1 MRLNLASSMRETS
14 QGACVSTMMTRFA
27 VAAFALLASFFL
39 TACDG
44 PRGLASDPPAYAAM
58 AQSDTYLLSPG
69 DKLRVTVFN
78 EPDLTGEFQINH
90 SGEVSFPLIGTIAAA
105 GLSVTEFQNQLLRR
119 LRNGYVRNARVSI
132 EIATYRPFNVFGEVK
147 NAGQYPFRP
156 GLTVQDAIAMAG
168 GFTYRA
174 NSRTA
179 YVRRANANGELTVQL
194 DGPRV
199 SILPG
204 DDVRVAERYF

>member
-1 MRLNLASSMRETS
+1 M
-14 QGACVSTMMTRFA
+14 
-27 VAAFALLASFFL
+27 AALALLVSLL

-44 PRGLASDPPAYAAM
+44 PRGITGTLPAHTAM

-69 DKLRVTVFN
+69 DKLKVTVFN

-90 SGEVSFPLIGTIAAA
+90 SGDVAFPLIGTVAAA
-105 GLSVTEFQNQLLRR
+105 GLSVTEFQNQLRQR
-119 LRNGYVRNARVSI
+119 LQKGYVRNARISI
-132 EIATYRPFNVFGEVK
+132 EVASYRPFNVFGEVK
-147 NAGQYPFRP
+147 TAGQFPFRP

-179 YVRRANANGELTVQL
+179 YVRRASANSELTVEL

-199 SILPG
+199 PILPG

>member
-1 MRLNLASSMRETS
+1 MHEMRHGDKR
-14 QGACVSTMMTRFA
+14 VDMMTKCV
-27 VAAFALLASFFL
+27 VAALALLATLL

-44 PRGLASDPPAYAAM
+44 PQSLAGAVPARAAM

-69 DKLRVTVFN
+69 DKLKVTVFN
-78 EPDLTGEFQINH
+78 EPDLTGEFQIDQ
-90 SGEVSFPLIGTIAAA
+90 SGNIAFPLIGTIAAA
-105 GLSVTEFQNQLLRR
+105 GLSAPEFQNQLLRR

-132 EIATYRPFNVFGEVK
+132 EIASYRPFNVFGEVR
-147 NAGQYPFRP
+147 NAGQYPYRP

-179 YVRRANANGELTVQL
+179 YVRRANANTEMSVRL

-204 DDVRVAERYF
+204 DDVRVPERYF

>member
-1 MRLNLASSMRETS
+1 MGQGINGVTMKCVVAVLAL
-14 QGACVSTMMTRFA
+14 FA
-27 VAAFALLASFFL
+27 SLL

-44 PRGLASDPPAYAAM
+44 PRGLVGELPAHAAM
-58 AQSDTYLLSPG
+58 AQADTYLLSPG
-69 DKLRVTVFN
+69 DKLKVTVFN
-78 EPDLTGEFQINH
+78 EPDLTGEFQVNH
-90 SGEVSFPLIGTIAAA
+90 AGDIAFPLVGAIPAA
-105 GLSVTEFQNQLLRR
+105 GLSVAEFQNQLLRR

-132 EIATYRPFNVFGEVK
+132 EVASYRPFNVFGEVR

-156 GLTVQDAIAMAG
+156 GLTVQDAIALAG

-179 YVRRANANGELTVQL
+179 YVRRANANTETTVQL

-204 DDVRVAERYF
+204 DDVRVPERYF

>member
-1 MRLNLASSMRETS
+1 
-14 QGACVSTMMTRFA
+14 MMMVRCLVTA
-27 VAAFALLASFFL
+27 LALLASLL

-44 PRGLASDPPAYAAM
+44 PRGLAGNVPAHAAM

-69 DKLRVTVFN
+69 DKIKVTVFN
-78 EPDLTGEFQINH
+78 EPDLTGEFQVNH
-90 SGEVSFPLIGTIAAA
+90 AGDVAFPLIGTVPAA
-105 GLSVTEFQNQLLRR
+105 GLSAAEFQNQLLRR

-132 EIATYRPFNVFGEVK
+132 EIASYRPFNVFGEVR

-156 GLTVQDAIAMAG
+156 GLTVQDAIALAG

-179 YVRRANANGELTVQL
+179 YVRRANANTETTVQL

-204 DDVRVAERYF
+204 DDVRVPERYF

>member
-1 MRLNLASSMRETS
+1 MMRCM
-14 QGACVSTMMTRFA
+14 GAA
-27 VAAFALLASFFL
+27 LALLALLL

-44 PRGLASDPPAYAAM
+44 PRGFTADVPAHAAM
-58 AQSDTYLLSPG
+58 AQADTSYVLSPG
-69 DKLRVTVFN
+69 DKVKVTVFN
-78 EPDLTGEFQINH
+78 EPDLTGEFQIGQ
-90 SGEVSFPLIGTIAAA
+90 SGEIAFPLIGTIAAA
-105 GLSVTEFQNQLLRR
+105 GLSVKEFQNQLLRR

-132 EIATYRPFNVFGEVK
+132 EVASYRPFNVFGEVR
-147 NAGQYPFRP
+147 NAGQYPFRH

-179 YVRRANANGELTVQL
+179 YLRRANANAEISVQL

-199 SILPG
+199 SIHPG
-204 DDVRVAERYF
+204 DDVRVPERYF